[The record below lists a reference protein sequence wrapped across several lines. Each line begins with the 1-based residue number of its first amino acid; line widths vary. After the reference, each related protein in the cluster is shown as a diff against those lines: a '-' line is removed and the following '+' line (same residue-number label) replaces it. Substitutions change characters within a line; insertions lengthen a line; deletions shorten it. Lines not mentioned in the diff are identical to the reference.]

1 VSVPQSRSFDVSVK
15 PTPANTNDSVAK
27 SIISTNSLY
36 CYNIDSSSVDPLSAD
51 GITVA
56 DSQVKILGGLRFKVN
71 CQNITTGLGSSN
83 ITITLA
89 NKYDP
94 LKLKVYRRSPAGNL
108 QDATGEFTIKSEV
121 VAGKALTTVLYNA
134 VDADDNDSDSSI
146 NYAINGVF
154 YFGVV
159 DEPISVTPNT
169 PTAPSAGSSSTS
181 GSSSTASSKKSEKSS
196 SNLAETGV
204 SVWAVDGVVIVAV
217 AAGGLVLRK
226 RL

>member
-1 VSVPQSRSFDVSVK
+1 
-15 PTPANTNDSVAK
+15 
-27 SIISTNSLY
+27 
-36 CYNIDSSSVDPLSAD
+36 
-51 GITVA
+51 
-56 DSQVKILGGLRFKVN
+56 
-71 CQNITTGLGSSN
+71 SSN

-181 GSSSTASSKKSEKSS
+181 GSSSTASSKKPEKSS
-196 SNLAETGV
+196 SNLAETGNSIWLV
-204 SVWAVDGVVIVAV
+204 SGLAVIAVV
-217 AAGGLVLRK
+217 AGGLALRK
-226 RL
+226 RP